1 MTLRSWTAPPWP
13 SSARPDPAPS
23 RRVGT
28 TTTRNRESVS
38 AFFRGMENLLVVNRH
53 LRSHESSRGILLPE
67 QRRVDGSRC
76 SATRRRSGREARGA
90 GTSGGGGGR
99 GARVPRRERAS
110 GQQALVWRGHGSDDD
125 CGGHCVPR
133 QVSVRGA
140 DAGRRQ
146 QNDVVVVAVVPEAG
160 DPAGIGRTGIG
171 EGREQHHRAHE
182 YENQRTLERHW
193 RRDSTALLRLSSNRA
208 ACLPRTLLTVLM

>member
-1 MTLRSWTAPPWP
+1 MYASFFFFFQAEDGIRDYKVTGVQTCALPISLWATTLSHTSTSVIKACAVRTLVEG
-13 SSARPDPAPS
+13 
-23 RRVGT
+23 RRG
-28 TTTRNRESVS
+28 
-38 AFFRGMENLLVVNRH
+38 
-53 LRSHESSRGILLPE
+53 
-67 QRRVDGSRC
+67 

-125 CGGHCVPR
+125 CGGHRVPR
-133 QVSVRGA
+133 RVSVRGA

-182 YENQRTLERHW
+182 
-193 RRDSTALLRLSSNRA
+193 
-208 ACLPRTLLTVLM
+208 

>member
-1 MTLRSWTAPPWP
+1 MVTTLLGASVTKRKC
-13 SSARPDPAPS
+13 PD
-23 RRVGT
+23 T
-28 TTTRNRESVS
+28 TTPLGPDLSLS
-38 AFFRGMENLLVVNRH
+38 AVLLALKTTPLNPPVMCVTNVFV
-53 LRSHESSRGILLPE
+53 LAS
-67 QRRVDGSRC
+67 
-76 SATRRRSGREARGA
+76 T
-90 GTSGGGGGR
+90 TSGGGGRR
-99 GARVPRRERAS
+99 GPRVPRREQAS

-125 CGGHCVPR
+125 CGGHRVPR

-182 YENQRTLERHW
+182 
-193 RRDSTALLRLSSNRA
+193 
-208 ACLPRTLLTVLM
+208 